1 MTPIARYRTL
11 ATRQAFRG
19 CDPLTQP
26 IVHAIAG
33 GRDMPEEFAIL
44 DTYYDIGAP
53 EVEHRCETIR
63 EEVRGIIAAAG
74 IPMTHTFTMLD
85 GRVSV

>member
-11 ATRQAFRG
+11 ATRSAFRG

-33 GRDMPEEFAIL
+33 GREMPEEFAIL
-44 DTYYDIGAP
+44 DTYYDIGDP

-63 EEVRGIIAAAG
+63 QEVRCILADAG
-74 IPMTHTFTMLD
+74 IPMTRTFTMLD
-85 GRVSV
+85 GGAA

>member
-1 MTPIARYRTL
+1 MTPIARYQNL
-11 ATRQAFRG
+11 AAHHAFRG

-33 GRDMPEEFAIL
+33 GREMPLEFAIL
-44 DTYYDIGAP
+44 DTYYDIGVP

-63 EEVRGIIAAAG
+63 EEVRRVLADAG
-74 IPMTHTFTMLD
+74 IPMTRTFTMID
-85 GRVSV
+85 GGAA

>member
-11 ATRQAFRG
+11 AARHAFRG

-33 GRDMPEEFAIL
+33 GREMPEEFAIL

-63 EEVRGIIAAAG
+63 EEVRRVLADAG
-74 IPMTHTFTMLD
+74 IPMTRTFTMID
-85 GRVSV
+85 GGAA